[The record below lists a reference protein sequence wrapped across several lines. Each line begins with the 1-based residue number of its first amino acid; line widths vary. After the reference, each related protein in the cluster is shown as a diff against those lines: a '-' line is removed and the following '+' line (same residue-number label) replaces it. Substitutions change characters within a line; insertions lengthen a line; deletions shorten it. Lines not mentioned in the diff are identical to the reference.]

1 MPEEPIKIFY
11 SYSRKD
17 LDMRDKLDVQL
28 SPLKRA
34 NKISTWHDLQ
44 LEAGEEWKLAI
55 SDKLDKADIIL
66 LLVSGDFIHSEYCY
80 GTELKRAIARH
91 QEGTAR
97 VIPII
102 LRPCL
107 WNIPEV
113 PFSILNVLPD
123 HAKPITSWANSDEA
137 FAIVARKIRDT
148 VDQLLQKRTS
158 QPPEEP
164 PGPPVGQQIR
174 RLQDCDPSKIL
185 FIKNVKDPEKWAYSL
200 DRMHDREN
208 RTFELM
214 WRSSSH
220 GAGLPKAGDLMILH
234 QSAKVTHVVEFLD
247 DSVPRT
253 ETGSFRWVRTVWIA
267 EGDWNQLPHQKEIL
281 GFNPNYSDGNT
292 HSLSSPNFSTF
303 REGWSSLEEFQ
314 NYLFNRLTQSAKP

>member
-1 MPEEPIKIFY
+1 VPEEPIKIFY

-28 SPLKRA
+28 SPLRRA

-137 FAIVARKIRDT
+137 FAIVAQKIRDT
-148 VDQLLQKRTS
+148 VDQLLRKRTS
-158 QPPEEP
+158 QPAEEP
-164 PGPPVGQQIR
+164 PGPLVGQQIR
-174 RLQDCDPSKIL
+174 RLQNCDPSKIL

-220 GAGLPKAGDLMILH
+220 GASLPKAGDLMILH

-247 DSVPRT
+247 DSVRRT

-267 EGDWNQLPHQKEIL
+267 EGDWRQLPHQKDIL

-292 HSLSSPNFSTF
+292 HFLSSPNFSTF

-314 NYLFNRLTQSAKP
+314 NYLFNRLAQSSKP